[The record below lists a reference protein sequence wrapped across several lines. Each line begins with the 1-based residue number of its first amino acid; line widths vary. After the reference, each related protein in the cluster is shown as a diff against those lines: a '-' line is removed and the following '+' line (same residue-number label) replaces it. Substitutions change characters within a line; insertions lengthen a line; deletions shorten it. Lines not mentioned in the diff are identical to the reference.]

1 MKKKFDHTQL
11 NFSKG
16 ETIYELGD
24 FAENI
29 YLIHSGKVSIRT
41 GEGLEIGVL
50 SDGEIF
56 GEIGRFI
63 RSPRTVTAKAKT
75 NCTLY
80 EIKWEHL
87 QKRLDEVDPVIN
99 AIIRGLSLRIG
110 DANNLAEKFWKELSI
125 YKSLE

>member
-1 MKKKFDHTQL
+1 MKKKFDHKQL

-16 ETIYELGD
+16 EIIYNIGD
-24 FAENI
+24 TAENI
-29 YLIHSGKVSIRT
+29 YLIHSGKVSIRSKH
-41 GEGLEIGVL
+41 GLEIGVL

-56 GEIGRFI
+56 GEIGRVI
-63 RSPRTVTAKAKT
+63 LSPRTVTAKAKT

-80 EIKWEHL
+80 EIEWIHL
-87 QKRLDEVDPVIN
+87 QKKLDEVDPVIN

-110 DANNLAEKFWKELSI
+110 DANDLAERFWRELSL